1 MIAAEKWYEYQK
13 QYKKYSFDM
22 KPTEKVIVKVKKKSL
37 TTSRDRLMLMLLTVL
52 TGVICIGLII
62 STAFSANIKYDIN
75 TIIKEN
81 AVIQGEIENLNVKI
95 KSAVNIGAIEE
106 RATTELGMV
115 YPEVTQFKYLDN
127 EVKAPQNFASIIKEA
142 AYN

>member
-22 KPTEKVIVKVKKKSL
+22 KPPEKVIVKVKRKSL
-37 TTSRDRLMLMLLTVL
+37 TTSKDRLLLMLLTVL
-52 TGVICIGLII
+52 TGVICIGLSI

-95 KSAVNIGAIEE
+95 KSAVNIGTIEE
-106 RATTELGMV
+106 RATIELGMV

>member
-22 KPTEKVIVKVKKKSL
+22 KPPVKVIVKEKKKSL
-37 TTSRDRLMLMLLTVL
+37 TTSKDRLMLMLLTVL
-52 TGVICIGLII
+52 TGIICIGLII
-62 STAFSANIKYDIN
+62 STAYSANIKYDIN

-81 AVIQGEIENLNVKI
+81 ALIQGEIENLNVKI
-95 KSAVNIGAIEE
+95 KSAVNIGTIEE
-106 RATTELGMV
+106 RATLELGMV
-115 YPEVTQFKYLDN
+115 YPGVTQFKYLDN